1 MKFSIKN
8 CLNRLKQFIKEINC
22 CNSKCMNNTIEIL
35 NQENLNKIDALQERW
50 RNWSPLYKIFI
61 RHIVSPIF
69 N

>member
-35 NQENLNKIDALQERW
+35 NQENLNKMDALQERVEELVAAIQNFYASH
-50 RNWSPLYKIFI
+50 RVTYI
-61 RHIVSPIF
+61 
-69 N
+69 

>member
-35 NQENLNKIDALQERW
+35 NQENLNKIDKLQERLEDLMGAIIALQGSH
-50 RNWSPLYKIFI
+50 RVTYI
-61 RHIVSPIF
+61 
-69 N
+69 

>member
-35 NQENLNKIDALQERW
+35 NQENLNKIDALQEQVQELVAAIQNFGLHR
-50 RNWSPLYKIFI
+50 
-61 RHIVSPIF
+61 VSYI
-69 N
+69 

>member
-35 NQENLNKIDALQERW
+35 NQENLNKIDALQERVEELVAAIQNFYASH
-50 RNWSPLYKIFI
+50 RVTYI
-61 RHIVSPIF
+61 
-69 N
+69 